1 MALAQ
6 VSAKPPCSTLK
17 TNTFRHQNVVI
28 VRRASVCEELAVIP
42 PSREKVQA
50 SIQASIQA
58 SVHLS
63 FTKSRPR
70 AQSRNH
76 GEMRFRRSTVVVLLE
91 YLLARL
97 KQPSMRGSGFL
108 AVGK

>member
-6 VSAKPPCSTLK
+6 VSAKPPCSILK

-28 VRRASVCEELAVIP
+28 VRRASVCEELAIIP
-42 PSREKVQA
+42 RGREKA
-50 SIQASIQA
+50 QA
-58 SVHLS
+58 SVHRS
-63 FTKSRPR
+63 ITKSRPR
-70 AQSRNH
+70 AQNKNH

>member
-6 VSAKPPCSTLK
+6 VSAKPPCSILK

-50 SIQASIQA
+50 SIQAS
-58 SVHLS
+58 VHLS
-63 FTKSRPR
+63 ITKSRPR

-76 GEMRFRRSTVVVLLE
+76 GEMRFRRSTAVVLLE